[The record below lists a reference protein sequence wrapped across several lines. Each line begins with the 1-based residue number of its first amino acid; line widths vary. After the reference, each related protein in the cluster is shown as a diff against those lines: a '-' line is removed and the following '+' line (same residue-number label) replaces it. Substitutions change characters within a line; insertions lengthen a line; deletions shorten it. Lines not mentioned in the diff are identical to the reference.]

1 MQILNSLLA
10 TLLTNRLLTTAS
22 STRSGPLTLKTGKTK
37 TRIVCLSGVLLVLSS
52 PVFAQQGPRLVL
64 QITVDGMRA
73 DLLARYQKNFS
84 KGGFNLLI
92 NQGTVYGSAHY
103 DHANTETIVGH
114 STLATGAHPS
124 THGMTGNVWFDAAS
138 GELAYNIEDPEAPLL
153 PTRET
158 EIAGEQVD
166 PSQKLARS
174 DGRSPRALLVP
185 TFSDSLVVHTAG
197 KAKVFGISG
206 KDRSAVAMAG
216 HSGKAFWMSVN
227 NGDFV
232 SSRYYYADYP
242 QWVKDWNGQR
252 KAEQYGGKQWQLLL
266 DQSLYLLGDQD
277 DRPYEA
283 DLRGYGRVFP
293 HSYAPADDK
302 LFYTQVLVSPAG
314 NHLLT
319 DFAKTLITAEQL
331 GQDDVPDYLSVSFSS
346 VDAVNHFF
354 GPSSLENEDVVL
366 QLDRDLEELLTFVDK
381 TVGLENTLIVL
392 SADHGMAEM
401 PEYMTELGYE
411 AGRIKPEELVSL
423 ANKVAKDQFG
433 IDQVA
438 RFFFRPYLYI
448 DEEVVQAAG
457 KSLHEVEQAI
467 ASGLGEHPGIALAV
481 SSSGLSAL
489 EQSTLLRQ
497 IQRNYHPR
505 RSGHIY
511 LVQKPYWFVF
521 ESGPIVAMHGSPW
534 RYDTHVPLIFMGKGI
549 NAQQVERQVGIV
561 DVAPTLSRLL
571 GLTPPASSEGTPLLE
586 VYN

>member
-1 MQILNSLLA
+1 
-10 TLLTNRLLTTAS
+10 
-22 STRSGPLTLKTGKTK
+22 
-37 TRIVCLSGVLLVLSS
+37 
-52 PVFAQQGPRLVL
+52 
-64 QITVDGMRA
+64 
-73 DLLARYQKNFS
+73 
-84 KGGFNLLI
+84 
-92 NQGTVYGSAHY
+92 
-103 DHANTETIVGH
+103 
-114 STLATGAHPS
+114 
-124 THGMTGNVWFDAAS
+124 
-138 GELAYNIEDPEAPLL
+138 
-153 PTRET
+153 
-158 EIAGEQVD
+158 
-166 PSQKLARS
+166 
-174 DGRSPRALLVP
+174 
-185 TFSDSLVVHTAG
+185 
-197 KAKVFGISG
+197 
-206 KDRSAVAMAG
+206 
-216 HSGKAFWMSVN
+216 
-227 NGDFV
+227 
-232 SSRYYYADYP
+232 
-242 QWVKDWNGQR
+242 
-252 KAEQYGGKQWQLLL
+252 
-266 DQSLYLLGDQD
+266 
-277 DRPYEA
+277 
-283 DLRGYGRVFP
+283 
-293 HSYAPADDK
+293 
-302 LFYTQVLVSPAG
+302 
-314 NHLLT
+314 
-319 DFAKTLITAEQL
+319 
-331 GQDDVPDYLSVSFSS
+331 
-346 VDAVNHFF
+346 
-354 GPSSLENEDVVL
+354 
-366 QLDRDLEELLTFVDK
+366 LTFVDK

>member
-1 MQILNSLLA
+1 MQPLNSLLA
-10 TLLTNRLLTTAS
+10 TLLTNRLLRSAS
-22 STRSGPLTLKTGKTK
+22 STRSGPRTLKTRQTKTK
-37 TRIVCLSGVLLVLSS
+37 VVCLSGILLVLAS

-73 DLLARYQKNFS
+73 DLLGRYQKNFS
-84 KGGFNLLI
+84 KGGFNALI

-174 DGRSPRALLVP
+174 DGRSPRALLAP

-232 SSRYYYADYP
+232 TSRYYYADYP

-266 DQSLYLLGDQD
+266 DQSHYLLGDQD

-293 HSYAPADDK
+293 HAYAPAGDK

-314 NHLLT
+314 NRLLT

-331 GQDDVPDYLSVSFSS
+331 GEDDVPDYLSVSYSS

-366 QLDRDLEELLTFVDK
+366 QLDRDLEELLTFVGK

-401 PEYMTELGYE
+401 PEYMEELGYE

-423 ANKVAKDQFG
+423 ANKVAKDRFG
-433 IDQVA
+433 LDQVA
-438 RFFFRPYLYI
+438 KFFFRPYLYI
-448 DEEVVQAAG
+448 DEEAVQAAG
-457 KSLHEVEQAI
+457 KSLREVEQAI

-534 RYDTHVPLIFMGKGI
+534 SYDTHVPLIFMGKGI
-549 NAQQVERQVGIV
+549 DARQVERRVGIV

-586 VYN
+586 VFN